1 MIIIGERMNIVLLSG
16 GSGSRLWPLS
26 NEVRSKQFLKIFKKE
41 DGTKES
47 MVQRVYRKIH
57 SIYSDANIL
66 IATFDSQVPQIKEAL
81 GDDIEISIEPCR
93 RDTFPAILLAVTS
106 LRNKGV
112 SVEEPVI
119 ISPVDPY
126 VNDDYFEMFGKMES
140 VCDNANITLMG
151 IKPTYPS
158 EKYGYI
164 LPNGSFVEKPDK
176 KRAQELIDAGAL
188 WNSGVYCFKIKYI
201 LSKAKEILGYDNY
214 DSIFKN
220 YDKLKRIS
228 IDYAVAE
235 NEKSI
240 QVISFGGEWKDLG
253 TWNTLTEA
261 MSENVTGEATI
272 VDCNNTHVVN
282 ELLVPLVSIGVDNV
296 IIAATPDGILVS
308 DKEKSTKVKELV
320 KSNRPMYEKRTWG
333 EYRVLD
339 YKNNGNNCNSLTKEL
354 VIKAGQHISYQYH
367 MHRTEVWTFVGGSG
381 YLVIDG
387 EKRHVSFGDN
397 IVIKSGVK
405 HAVKAETELHIIE
418 VQLGDELIEDDIVR
432 LDYDWS

>member
-1 MIIIGERMNIVLLSG
+1 MNIILLSG

-41 DGTKES
+41 DGSKES
-47 MVQRVYRKIH
+47 MVQRVYRMINVT
-57 SIYSDANIL
+57 YPDANIL
-66 IATFDSQVPQIKEAL
+66 IATFDSQVPQIRDAL
-81 GDDIEISIEPCR
+81 GDSVSISVEPCR
-93 RDTFPAILLAVTS
+93 RDTFPAIVLAVAD
-106 LRNKGV
+106 LKRKGV
-112 SVEEPVI
+112 NEEESVV

-126 VNDDYFEMFGKMES
+126 VEVEYFKMFKEMDRMS
-140 VCDNANITLMG
+140 NNANITLMG

-164 LPNGSFVEKPDK
+164 LPNGSFIEKPDR
-176 KRAQELIDAGAL
+176 KRAQDLIDAGAL

-201 LSKAKEILGYDNY
+201 LNKAKEILGYDDY

-220 YDKLKRIS
+220 YDKLKKIS

-240 QVISFGGEWKDLG
+240 QVISFDGKWKDLG

-308 DKEKSTKVKELV
+308 DKEKSTMVKELV
-320 KSNRPMYEKRTWG
+320 KSNRPMYEKRAWG

-339 YKNNGNNCNSLTKEL
+339 YKINGNNSNSLTKEL

-387 EKRHVSFGDN
+387 AEKHVSFGDS